1 MENEKAYRIVW
12 ELDVDAAD
20 PAAAAQ
26 LARRSLESGCAP
38 VFEVHQWIEPD
49 YNDLEPVAMID
60 TNDIRADLPAPD
72 KRSVTGIYLGPT
84 II

>member
-1 MENEKAYRIVW
+1 MDNENSYRIVW

-20 PAAAAQ
+20 AIAAAQ

-38 VFEVHQWIEPD
+38 VFEVHKWIEPD

-60 TNDIRADLPAPD
+60 TNDITAELPVPD
-72 KRSVTGIYLGPT
+72 KRDAAGIYMGPT